1 MSPSLR
7 MTTEARGRLG
17 FTLIEVMAA
26 IFLTAMVITFAV
38 SFYVDLSN
46 ASQRALAQTQKSL
59 KVASVADRLNRDLSN
74 ATMLVKADGDDP
86 MSHPWFFVAESHN
99 AFDGSDLIK
108 FNARSNSP
116 GDGAFHVSDLIQV
129 SYRTAVEEDGSLTL
143 YRWTSPGTSLGYEPG
158 YPSVDDERSYVVAE
172 GLGSFALRFLDAE
185 GEWQPSW
192 DSTVAEKSAELPN
205 AVEIH
210 VTLWSEDLDDEWSAS
225 QVEGNGY
232 SKQVT
237 LHQRPLDLNK
247 MIAERDAEAT
257 EEESANARRAARLSA
272 QAEGSESLSGSG
284 NFAGPANPGSVAD
297 CTRRNWSLCVDRYGE
312 GNCGVWANVTE
323 VPVGAF
329 GIDLPWCS

>member
-1 MSPSLR
+1 MNPSLC
-7 MTTEARGRLG
+7 MATESRGRPG

-38 SFYVDLSN
+38 SFYIDLSN
-46 ASQRALAQTQKSL
+46 ASQRALARTQENL
-59 KVASVADRLNRDLSN
+59 KVASVVDRLNRDLSN
-74 ATMLVKADGDDP
+74 ATILVKADDEDP
-86 MSHPWFFVAESHN
+86 MSHPWFFVAESLN

-129 SYRTAVEEDGSLTL
+129 SYQTSVEEDGSLTL
-143 YRWTSPGTSLGYEPG
+143 YRWTSPGTPMTYEPG
-158 YPSVDDERSYVVAE
+158 FPSVDDERSHVVAE

-185 GEWQPSW
+185 GEWHSSW
-192 DSTVAEKSAELPN
+192 DSTLAEKTAELPN
-205 AVEIH
+205 AVKIH
-210 VTLWSEDLDDEWSAS
+210 VTLWSENLDDEWSDP
-225 QVEGNGY
+225 QIEGEGY

-247 MIAERDAEAT
+247 MITERDAEAT
-257 EEESANARRAARLSA
+257 ERESANARRAGTGAA
-272 QAEGSESLSGSG
+272 GEEGSESLNGSG
-284 NFAGPANPGSVAD
+284 NFGGAANPGSVAD